1 MTQLLDIEGL
11 RALRDRD
18 DLGLVALVPTM
29 GALHSGHLALVEL
42 AKRLADTVIVS
53 IFVNPLQFGPNEDY
67 DRYPRPLDADLAL
80 LDAAGIE
87 HVFHPT
93 VDEMY
98 PNWPATTTV
107 SAGEAGRILEGV
119 TRPGHFDGVLTVVA
133 KLFHLVRP
141 HVAVFGEKDA
151 QQLALVRRMVREL
164 HFPLEI
170 AAQPIVRE
178 PDGLALSSR
187 NTYLEGADRDRAR
200 TLSLALR
207 SAADAATGPASG
219 GEARIRAARAAAEA
233 VYADAGI
240 APDYVE
246 FVDPATFAPV
256 SDDHRGDVLALTAA
270 RVGTTRLIDN
280 LAFEV

>member
-1 MTQLLDIEGL
+1 
-11 RALRDRD
+11 
-18 DLGLVALVPTM
+18 
-29 GALHSGHLALVEL
+29 
-42 AKRLADTVIVS
+42 
-53 IFVNPLQFGPNEDY
+53 
-67 DRYPRPLDADLAL
+67 
-80 LDAAGIE
+80 
-87 HVFHPT
+87 
-93 VDEMY
+93 
-98 PNWPATTTV
+98 
-107 SAGEAGRILEGV
+107 
-119 TRPGHFDGVLTVVA
+119 
-133 KLFHLVRP
+133 
-141 HVAVFGEKDA
+141 
-151 QQLALVRRMVREL
+151 
-164 HFPLEI
+164 
-170 AAQPIVRE
+170 VRE

-233 VYADAGI
+233 VYDDAGI